1 MSDLEKNSG
10 GIPIRP
16 LGRTGVS
23 VSILGLGGGHIG
35 RAAIPQQE
43 AVRLIQSGIDQGIS
57 FMDNA
62 WEYHDGES
70 EVRMG
75 MALEGRRD
83 KVVLM
88 TKVCARDAKTAAA
101 QLDESL
107 TRLRTDVIDV
117 WQFHEVNYDNDPQW
131 LFEPD
136 GAIDAAV
143 KAKQAGKIRFI
154 GFTGHKSPHIFRRM
168 LDVDFDWDTVQMP
181 VSVMDRHYRSFL
193 DEVMPELTRRQIG
206 CIGMK
211 SLGGGG
217 QTVLGA
223 GLTAQECRRYSMS
236 QEISVLV
243 TGMESEQDLNQDLEI
258 ARNFTPMTAE
268 EQKELLERV
277 RPVAGDGRF
286 EVYKS
291 TQFYDSG
298 YHRDQHGFPPIGH
311 VGDSPEE

>member
-131 LFEPD
+131 LFGPD

>member
-10 GIPIRP
+10 GIPVRP

-62 WEYHDGES
+62 WEYHAGES

-131 LFEPD
+131 LFGPD

-193 DEVMPELTRRQIG
+193 DEVMPELARRQIG

-311 VGDSPEE
+311 VGDSPKE

>member
-131 LFEPD
+131 LFGPD

-311 VGDSPEE
+311 VGDSPKE